1 MDENGDQMLKAKQQ
15 SENSEM
21 GICREGS
28 SAL

>member
-1 MDENGDQMLKAKQQ
+1 MDENGDRMLKAKQQ

-21 GICREGS
+21 GICRQGS